1 MPIANYVKPQS
12 FVQQYLQVLNDAIA
26 ANINAFVY
34 GPQYRLSRYTDAAE
48 KADTPKTGIVSSAT
62 FDTSIDATTPFIFAD
77 ENFDNSY
84 FKVYAEGAEVDLGQI
99 GGVDS
104 LFRIMSLAEP
114 EKVVYKGP
122 DDSTPAT
129 TKVPTVEGRTI
140 AVGDKIDITDATA
153 ATFRRE
159 VVAIEDVDGVA
170 GSVLVLN
177 GPATTTYLSA
187 AWETA
192 DLTNGTGDLTAELVV
207 KFNGALDSV
216 DTIFNSGTGVITVQD
231 GVSVGFPNIEVPGTN
246 DAGSLVVKP
255 LKTGV
260 GDYYLHYRALVQ
272 PGANAPIRKLKT
284 YDDIN
289 TYFGVIDPDN
299 TLAYGASRALSGS
312 GGKQIFAASV
322 RDTSLE
328 AYQDVLKAASQN
340 RDLYAHCPL
349 TFNMEIQQAVAQHC
363 EAMSS
368 WDVKRWRRAY
378 VASDLTTGESII
390 TDNGEGVE
398 YAGSVDAVTKLFT
411 IEEATDVDFV
421 EAGVGANDVLRIDYT
436 GDDTTNATYTT
447 LTVSKVLGPK
457 AILLK
462 TAPSTNILDKHFQIW
477 RGDTALAQAQYAANR
492 SEQLG
497 TRRAINV
504 WCDSGTIVDTNGDT
518 VVVENIFLAAEI
530 AGLRSA
536 ALPHQGL
543 TRTEITSVSEAP
555 LMYTKYTDAE
565 LDIAAAAGVFIITQ
579 DLEDGDVYIRH
590 QLTTQVGKGSLYYE
604 DSVGTNLDEISFG
617 VADIVEGYIGKHN
630 ATPST
635 VTTIRNRIQEFLHNK
650 SRADRTV
657 IIGPQIINFLNEDL
671 DVGIDNTLRDR
682 INVKANLTLP
692 LPLNVIVVEL
702 FGGVTFNN

>member
-1 MPIANYVKPQS
+1 
-12 FVQQYLQVLNDAIA
+12 
-26 ANINAFVY
+26 
-34 GPQYRLSRYTDAAE
+34 
-48 KADTPKTGIVSSAT
+48 
-62 FDTSIDATTPFIFAD
+62 
-77 ENFDNSY
+77 
-84 FKVYAEGAEVDLGQI
+84 
-99 GGVDS
+99 
-104 LFRIMSLAEP
+104 
-114 EKVVYKGP
+114 
-122 DDSTPAT
+122 
-129 TKVPTVEGRTI
+129 
-140 AVGDKIDITDATA
+140 
-153 ATFRRE
+153 
-159 VVAIEDVDGVA
+159 
-170 GSVLVLN
+170 
-177 GPATTTYLSA
+177 
-187 AWETA
+187 
-192 DLTNGTGDLTAELVV
+192 
-207 KFNGALDSV
+207 
-216 DTIFNSGTGVITVQD
+216 
-231 GVSVGFPNIEVPGTN
+231 
-246 DAGSLVVKP
+246 
-255 LKTGV
+255 
-260 GDYYLHYRALVQ
+260 
-272 PGANAPIRKLKT
+272 
-284 YDDIN
+284 
-289 TYFGVIDPDN
+289 
-299 TLAYGASRALSGS
+299 
-312 GGKQIFAASV
+312 
-322 RDTSLE
+322 
-328 AYQDVLKAASQN
+328 
-340 RDLYAHCPL
+340 
-349 TFNMEIQQAVAQHC
+349 MEIQQAVAQHC